1 MQVRRSNTAGL
12 GWIGEAR
19 QTLVLALPIMGGFVG
34 QMLMGIADTVMI
46 GGVGTVPLAAASFGH
61 NVFNVPMVAGYGLLS
76 AVGVMTAQAFGAG
89 SRVAA
94 GEALRAGL
102 RLALVCGVLTGF
114 LFGWGRGRLG
124 WLRQPE
130 EVLAEAQAYLLLV
143 GWSMLPTLLAH
154 VFKQF
159 SEALNRVWPPMFIL
173 LGGVLLNVFLNWL
186 WIYGRWGFPAMGLAG
201 AGWATLV
208 ARVATLLGMAWL
220 VLRGVGLR
228 EWLPGRWRGGVERL
242 VWRQLLH
249 LGMPVA
255 MQHLLE
261 VGAFVAAALMMGW
274 IGPVAMAAHQV
285 AITCAATSFMF
296 SLGIG
301 MAVSIRVG
309 HAWGARRL
317 GRLRL
322 VGYSGLVMTVGIMLS
337 FACVFLFFGRELGEA
352 FTRDLDVVTLV
363 VGMLSVA
370 AFFQV
375 FDGLQVVA
383 LNALRGMSDVRMP
396 AIMAV
401 VAYWLL
407 ALPMGYL
414 LCFRAGWGPV
424 GMWIGLAAGLAVAAV
439 LLIWRFRALSVCIGG
454 VGEVDKRVGVAI
466 NN

>member
-1 MQVRRSNTAGL
+1 V
-12 GWIGEAR
+12 GWIAEVR
-19 QTLVLALPIMGGFVG
+19 QTLALALPIMGGFVG
-34 QMLMGIADTVMI
+34 QMMMGIADTVMI

-76 AVGVMTAQAFGAG
+76 AVGVMAAQAFGAG
-89 SRVAA
+89 RREAA
-94 GEALRAGL
+94 GEALRVGL
-102 RLALVCGVLTGF
+102 WLALVCGVLTGF

-154 VFKQF
+154 VLKQF

-173 LGGVLLNVFLNWL
+173 LGGVLLNVLLNWL
-186 WIYGRWGFPAMGLAG
+186 WIFGRGGFPAMGLAG

-208 ARVATLLGMAWL
+208 ARLATFVGMGWF
-220 VLRGVGLR
+220 VLREAGLR
-228 EWLPGRWRGGVERL
+228 EWLPVRWAGGGQRW
-242 VWRQLLH
+242 VWRQLMH

-255 MQHLLE
+255 VQHLLE

-309 HAWGARRL
+309 HAWGGRQL
-317 GRLRL
+317 ERLRL

-337 FACVFLFFGRELGEA
+337 FACVFLLFGRELGEA
-352 FTRDLDVVTLV
+352 FTRDGDVVALV
-363 VGMLSVA
+363 VGMLAVA

-396 AIMAV
+396 AMLAV

-407 ALPMGYL
+407 ALPTGYV
-414 LCFRAGWGPV
+414 LCFRVGWGPV
-424 GMWIGLAAGLAVAAV
+424 GMWVGLAAGLAVAAV
-439 LLIWRFRALSVCIGG
+439 LLIWRFRVMSVYG
-454 VGEVDKRVGVAI
+454 VGAGEVDKPVVQAI